1 MRWLFAVVFAAAAG
15 HVAQAQIVGG
25 DDARIANWP
34 GIASI
39 QAVSGQTVYH
49 QCGATMISAEWAL
62 TAAHCTD
69 GIVID
74 RDGKAVQ
81 YVQEGSRLEPVRFGP
96 VGLAI
101 GREDLRQTREG
112 ATRRVVEIVV
122 HPGYEA
128 GFPEG
133 GDDIALLRIEGSWD
147 GAVMP
152 IDGLTGAAAAIDAP
166 YAAVLAAGFGRTG
179 ELAPDKIGISRT
191 GRRVAAPSLVL
202 QEGWVPVIDNA
213 TCGAQIAAMITAL
226 DLGAAYGGVGID
238 PVTQVC
244 AGAGGVDSCQ
254 GDSGGPLVSRG
265 ADNLPVQAGVVSWGL
280 GCARAES
287 PGVYMRVA
295 AYADWIAGATGLAVA
310 SPPG

>member
-1 MRWLFAVVFAAAAG
+1 MRLLFAVLFAAAAG
-15 HVAQAQIVGG
+15 HAAQAQIIGG
-25 DDARIANWP
+25 DDARIGNWP
-34 GIASI
+34 GIASL

-49 QCGATMISAEWAL
+49 LCGATMISAEWAL
-62 TAAHCTD
+62 TAAHCTE
-69 GIVID
+69 GILID
-74 RDGKAVQ
+74 ADGKAVQ
-81 YVQEGSRLEPVRFGP
+81 YVQERSRLEPVRLGP

-101 GREDLRQTREG
+101 GRADLRETRVG

-128 GFPEG
+128 AFPEG
-133 GDDIALLRIEGSWD
+133 GDDIALLRIEGRWD

-152 IDGLTGAAAAIDAP
+152 LDGLTGTAAAIDAP

-202 QEGWVPVIDNA
+202 QEGWVPVVENA
-213 TCGAQIAAMITAL
+213 TCGRQIGVLIAAL
-226 DLGAAYGGVGID
+226 DLGAAYDGVGID
-238 PVTQVC
+238 PVTQLC

-265 ADNLPVQAGVVSWGL
+265 PDNLPVQAGIVSWGL

-287 PGVYMRVA
+287 PGIYMRVA
-295 AYADWIAGATGLAVA
+295 AYAEWIAGVTGLVA
-310 SPPG
+310 PPPPG